1 VENKP
6 THNDPQH
13 SRDGNDRIVFA
24 LLVCLLVAGAIY
36 FALKWLHIRKS
47 QLIEASIY
55 LTLFLG
61 SLWSVYVHR
70 ASYKKKALKRK
81 PRLRYRVSPV
91 THERNMEAAFKKNS
105 VVAGYDADSRKPVLW
120 SDEVRTMQG
129 ILNGKSGFGKST
141 LMRNLVIQDALRTVE
156 IDGELR
162 HLPIIVF
169 DGKGEEPFA
178 DLLIEDLAAM
188 GRLDDVRLLDP
199 SRPWLS
205 VRYNALH
212 KGSGETSQEH
222 VNFIFESLGLVKDF
236 FAGHQANYFSDLVR
250 VLEHTGKLYNTY
262 DVLVLAFDP
271 VVLDEQIDLA
281 LWCSENSPGVTV
293 HERLNLQMSVRNLR
307 ESLSDPER
315 VSKIQGLINPLMQ
328 FLQGDL
334 SILTGPYDQLLTL
347 SDVFDQGLILIVSL
361 NSSVNERAV
370 PALGRIL
377 LKNLQMMVGKRYT
390 REGRLKGMP
399 MASIILDEFYTYAYP
414 TFPRILE
421 TARGSNVSILF
432 SVQSIAQLDAIGPGF
447 RDHITA
453 APSTIML
460 MQSWDRPS
468 TEYFRHAAPDR
479 EAEQL
484 TVMLEDRGWLD
495 TRYEASGRAQSR
507 TVEEPQVSRTQIGSL
522 PRAQMHMLMAS
533 TDGEPRYHHVLVP
546 SPPMARVR
554 TFKPTVYPPIPSS
567 NWFSPNGANLRF
579 AEMRRPSRSS
589 GRRR

>member
-1 VENKP
+1 MENNR
-6 THNDPQH
+6 THSDPEH
-13 SRDGNDRIVFA
+13 LRDGNDRMVLA
-24 LLVCLLVAGAIY
+24 LLLCLLVAGAIY
-36 FALKWLHIRKS
+36 FALSWLHIRKS
-47 QLIEASIY
+47 QLVETGIY
-55 LTLFLG
+55 LALFLG
-61 SLWSVYVHR
+61 SMCSIYAHR
-70 ASYKKKALKRK
+70 ASYKRQARKRK
-81 PRLRYRVSPV
+81 PRLRCRVSPEA
-91 THERNMEAAFKKNS
+91 HERNMQAAFGKNS
-105 VVAGYDADSRKPVLW
+105 VISGYDADTGKPVLW
-120 SDEVRTMQG
+120 SDEVRTMQS

-156 IDGELR
+156 IDGEPR

-169 DGKGEEPFA
+169 DGKGEQPFA
-178 DLLIEDLAAM
+178 DMLIEDLAAI

-222 VNFIFESLGLVKDF
+222 VNFFFESLGLGKEF

-262 DVLVLAFDP
+262 DVLVIAFDP
-271 VVLDEQIDLA
+271 VVLNEQIDLA
-281 LWCSENSPGVTV
+281 IWCSENSPGVTV
-293 HERLNLQMSVRNLR
+293 QQRLNLGMSVRNLR

-315 VSKIQGLINPLMQ
+315 VNKIQGLINPLMQ
-328 FLQGDL
+328 FLQDDL
-334 SILTGPYDQLLTL
+334 AILTGPYDQLLTL

-361 NSSVNERAV
+361 NGSVNERAV

-390 REGRLKGMP
+390 REGRLRGMP
-399 MASIILDEFYTYAYP
+399 MASIILDEFFAYAYP

-432 SVQSIAQLDAIGPGF
+432 SLQSIAQLDSIGHGF

-468 TEYFRHAAPDR
+468 AEYFSNAAPDV
-479 EAEQL
+479 EAERL

-507 TVEEPQVSRTQIGSL
+507 IVEEPQVSRTQIGSL

-554 TFKPTVYPPIPSS
+554 PFKATVYPPIPSS

-579 AEMRRPSRSS
+579 TEMRRRSRSS